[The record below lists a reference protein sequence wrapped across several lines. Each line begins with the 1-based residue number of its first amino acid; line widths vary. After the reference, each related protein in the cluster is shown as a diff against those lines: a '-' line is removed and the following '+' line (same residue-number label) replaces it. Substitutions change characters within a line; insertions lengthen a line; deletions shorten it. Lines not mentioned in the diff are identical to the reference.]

1 MSKVKKENNTAGDLI
16 EFIWNSPSAFH
27 VVDNIKTKLLQQD
40 FQELKEREVWKI
52 EGGKGY
58 FVVRNDSSVIA
69 FRTPKKEAKG
79 FHVIASHSDAPTFK
93 VKEKPELVAE
103 EHYIRLNTEKYGG
116 MIQSSWLDRPLSVAG
131 RVFIREDGQK
141 PIAKLVNVDKDLLVI
156 PNLAIHMNHDIN
168 KGYEYNPQ
176 VDLLPLM
183 ALGNKETA
191 NDLLL
196 QTVAEAA
203 KVKKEDILT
212 GDLFLYVR
220 EKGRLTG
227 VQEEFVLSPRLDDLQ
242 CVHAALEAFAKA
254 KPHQYINVMAVFDNE
269 EVGST
274 TAQGADSTFWKDTL
288 ERIGESLGWNTQE
301 KCCKLAE
308 SFLISADNAHAVHPN
323 HPEKAD
329 PANRPYLGG
338 GLVIKYHSGQK
349 YTTDGMSAACMKLWC
364 EAAKVPYQTFYNR
377 SDMVGG
383 FTLGNISNAQVSM
396 TSVDVGLP
404 QLAMHSAMEMAAGA
418 DSVAAM
424 KVFERFYGE

>member
-1 MSKVKKENNTAGDLI
+1 MSKVKKEKNLAVDLI
-16 EFIWNSPSAFH
+16 DFIWNSPSAFH

-79 FHVIASHSDAPTFK
+79 FHMIASHSDAPTFK

-116 MIQSSWLDRPLSVAG
+116 MIHSSWLDRPISVAG

-141 PIAKLVNVDKDLLVI
+141 PVAKLVNVDKDLLVI
-156 PNLAIHMNHDIN
+156 PNLAIHMNRDIN

-183 ALGNKETA
+183 GLGNKETA

-212 GDLFLYVR
+212 GDLVLYVR

-242 CVHAALEAFAKA
+242 CVHASLEAFAKA
-254 KPHQYINVMAVFDNE
+254 TPHQYINVMAVFDNE

-274 TAQGADSTFWKDTL
+274 TAQGADSTFWRDTL
-288 ERIGESLGWNTQE
+288 ERIAESLGWNTQE
-301 KCCKLAE
+301 KCSKLAE

-338 GLVIKYHSGQK
+338 GLVIKYHGGQK
-349 YTTDGMSAACMKLWC
+349 YATDGMSAACMKLWC

-383 FTLGNISNAQVSM
+383 STLGNISNAQVSM

-424 KVFERFYGE
+424 KVFELFYGE